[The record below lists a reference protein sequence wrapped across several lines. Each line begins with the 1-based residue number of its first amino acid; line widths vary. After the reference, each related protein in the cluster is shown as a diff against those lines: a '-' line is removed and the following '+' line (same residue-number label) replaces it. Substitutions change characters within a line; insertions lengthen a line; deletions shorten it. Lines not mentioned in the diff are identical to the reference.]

1 MMVAGM
7 QGEEGER
14 GERGEDEEAD
24 EDCGGCV
31 QVDHDVFPSALRA
44 ARLSYMIWAALSP
57 CAEDGDMQ
65 PVLEPP
71 STSERLRL
79 SLRHL

>member
-7 QGEEGER
+7 GGEE
-14 GERGEDEEAD
+14 EDEEAD
-24 EDCGGCV
+24 EDFGGFV

-44 ARLSYMIWAALSP
+44 ARLSYIIWAALSA
-57 CAEDGDMQ
+57 CAEDGNMQ